1 MSDDKEP
8 PTNKDEQ
15 VEQDE
20 RPDNASGLT
29 INPEEVAQEI
39 REQRETIRQLEAE
52 RESATR
58 QAAHTSQQLE
68 SLKRL
73 VNSMTDEI
81 RQVRQQRDT
90 MEENILDTVSPQD
103 SASQTQ
109 GDQAGAQQAVALGAI
124 QSIKDLFPED
134 QALQQALTAAAERVT
149 QQDEPEEN
157 VKVELHTPEQ
167 GPFTQRLNNRRRQLA
182 PVRTTLDFGQA
193 STDGDISLNPR
204 GYVTEAKRTRETST
218 IGTGSS
224 HTEQR
229 HPRRTGVQGTLSTI
243 TIAWRHPEDQK
254 DATTG
259 TTRRGRRRGHWKRS
273 LLQCAAEDGA
283 EARDTSAVPF
293 EASRTLPC
301 LQAGFGRVLQD
312 QWPNIGK
319 TEAGNVMAMPK
330 RNSEEVGI
338 RPGPSTT
345 MVL

>member
-8 PTNKDEQ
+8 PTNKDQQ

-109 GDQAGAQQAVALGAI
+109 GDQA
-124 QSIKDLFPED
+124 P
-134 QALQQALTAAAERVT
+134 
-149 QQDEPEEN
+149 P
-157 VKVELHTPEQ
+157 
-167 GPFTQRLNNRRRQLA
+167 
-182 PVRTTLDFGQA
+182 
-193 STDGDISLNPR
+193 
-204 GYVTEAKRTRETST
+204 
-218 IGTGSS
+218 
-224 HTEQR
+224 
-229 HPRRTGVQGTLSTI
+229 LS
-243 TIAWRHPEDQK
+243 
-254 DATTG
+254 
-259 TTRRGRRRGHWKRS
+259 
-273 LLQCAAEDGA
+273 
-283 EARDTSAVPF
+283 
-293 EASRTLPC
+293 
-301 LQAGFGRVLQD
+301 
-312 QWPNIGK
+312 
-319 TEAGNVMAMPK
+319 
-330 RNSEEVGI
+330 
-338 RPGPSTT
+338 
-345 MVL
+345 